1 MISEVPRTV
10 VWRHRKENL
19 KKCSLRGLEARTD
32 FQFVTYPYDDLP
44 ELTGY
49 IELSMDG
56 PSLCLADAGHGLFLI
71 DATWRYAAL
80 MQRQLIAPR
89 PNLLLRSIPSCFRTA
104 YPRRQSD
111 CPDPETG
118 LASIEALY
126 IAYVLIGRNP
136 IGLLD
141 GYHWK
146 DNFLQVNAE
155 AFDSFEHCQ
164 NKCLKTN

>member
-19 KKCSLRGLEARTD
+19 KKCSLRGLESRAD
-32 FQFVTYPYDDLP
+32 FHFVTYPRDDLP
-44 ELTGY
+44 QLDGY
-49 IELSMDG
+49 IELSMG
-56 PSLCLADAGHGLFLI
+56 GQPLSQADAGCGLFLI

-80 MQRQLIAPR
+80 MRRQLAIPK
-89 PNLLLRSIPSCFRTA
+89 PNLLSRSIPSCFRTA

-126 IAYVLIGRNP
+126 IAYVLMGRNP
-136 IGLLD
+136 TGLLD
-141 GYHWK
+141 AYYWK
-146 DNFLQVNAE
+146 GDFLQINAE
-155 AFDSFEHCQ
+155 AFAGFER
-164 NKCLKTN
+164 